1 MSYIN
6 GVINKMVEDRINL
19 VKKDYPELSDV
30 VLIDENKKKEF
41 KKEIKK
47 GMMDNLMEN
56 MFKRPWNKLPYFH
69 REMKV
74 IEYCRNKKLDEQAYK
89 KMLYEKKFTTKN
101 VEYDI
106 KLGMISS
113 ITLSK

>member
-41 KKEIKK
+41 KKEIR
-47 GMMDNLMEN
+47 LQQ
-56 MFKRPWNKLPYFH
+56 F
-69 REMKV
+69 
-74 IEYCRNKKLDEQAYK
+74 
-89 KMLYEKKFTTKN
+89 
-101 VEYDI
+101 
-106 KLGMISS
+106 
-113 ITLSK
+113 